1 VASRRSGR
9 DAVRRSPADRLAGMP
24 VASPFVE
31 VADRVWH
38 ARYRQWDV
46 GVGLVVGST
55 GALVADTRASTV
67 QGLEVL
73 ADVRRLGLRV
83 EVVAVVNTHVH
94 FDHTFGNGAFADAR
108 IHAHRRVGE
117 TFMADAE
124 RLKDLVRSEGDK
136 DAPELGYTAVDLQD
150 VLATPPRGPDVT
162 FATTS
167 RVDLGDRVVELA
179 HAGRGHTDG
188 DIRIVV
194 PDAGVV
200 FLGDLVEESAPPS
213 LGGDSWPLDWAP
225 TLDAHLTAVGPD
237 TVVVP
242 GHGRPADRNF
252 VTQQRDELAAIATV
266 VRERHAAGIPLPD
279 AQQEADDRLPYP
291 LDHLGDAF
299 ARGYARLSGELD
311 GEPA

>member
-1 VASRRSGR
+1 VTGFR
-9 DAVRRSPADRLAGMP
+9 
-24 VASPFVE
+24 E
-31 VADRVWH
+31 VADRVWVSRQEWFDLNVCLVGGADGLLVVDTQASGRA
-38 ARYRQWDV
+38 ARAIVDDV
-46 GVGLVVGST
+46 RALGVGPVT
-55 GALVADTRASTV
+55 
-67 QGLEVL
+67 
-73 ADVRRLGLRV
+73 
-83 EVVAVVNTHVH
+83 AVFNTHEH

-225 TLDAHLTAVGPD
+225 TLDAHLRAVGPD

-299 ARGYARLSGELD
+299 ARGYAQLSGELD